1 MKSFLSVPVLL
12 LLALLVSCS
21 GGNNDLAHNG
31 LKGKVKETRDFQCNA
46 TYENEE
52 WVPGIE
58 CENGFRVVQYDDSGK
73 FIQAFNMSDCG
84 DTTTL
89 STTKRVNG
97 EVVEELY
104 YNRFYLTPVHSKM
117 VLVTRTVMDKV
128 SEDQVNFEVW
138 QEDRLLY
145 EGATYFDSKGR
156 IEREVKAVDNRQVI
170 LHYVYSKN
178 LLVEMWQEELDG
190 TRSATQQ
197 YEYTEF
203 DEQGNWTLR
212 LVYNGEEKITPDL
225 AITRLL
231 EYYEN

>member
-1 MKSFLSVPVLL
+1 MKSIVSFPALL
-12 LLALLVSCS
+12 LLAFLFSCS
-21 GGNNDLAHNG
+21 AGNNDLAHNG
-31 LKGKVKETRDFQCNA
+31 LKGSVKEIRDFQCNA
-46 TYENEE
+46 SYENEE

-58 CENGFRVVQYDDSGK
+58 CENGFRVVQYDAEGN
-73 FIQAFNMSDCG
+73 FIQAFNMTDCG

-89 STTKRVNG
+89 STTTRVNG
-97 EVVEELY
+97 EVVEELN
-104 YNRFYLTPVHSKM
+104 YNRFYMTPVHSKM
-117 VLVTRTVMDKV
+117 VLTSRTLMDRV

-138 QEDRLLY
+138 QEDRMIY
-145 EGATYFDSKGR
+145 EGANYYDSKGR
-156 IEREVKAVDNRQVI
+156 IEREVKVVNNRQVI
-170 LHYVYSKN
+170 LHYNYEKN

-203 DEQGNWTLR
+203 DDQGNWILR

-231 EYYEN
+231 EYYD